1 MRCPRCFTCPI
12 KTGKNRNCRFY
23 ILNVWILPANF
34 GIVLS
39 LVCRFH
45 FQSFVQYG
53 SLVYENIPYQFR
65 ITHKN
70 NWSKFLLG
78 IPGTIKF
85 DWNILA
91 QTPEK
96 VSLNEF
102 FEFPRTGVWRILDFD
117 QMHAI
122 KMIKYRLK
130 TKRATNL
137 VTYLKLFNA
146 LTNGK

>member
-34 GIVLS
+34 GIILS

-45 FQSFVQYG
+45 SQSFVQYG
-53 SLVYENIPYQFR
+53 SLVYENILLITS

-70 NWSKFLLG
+70 NWSKFLLD
-78 IPGTIKF
+78 IQGTIKF

-96 VSLNEF
+96 VSLKIF
-102 FEFPRTGVWRILDFD
+102 AYIGLS
-117 QMHAI
+117 
-122 KMIKYRLK
+122 LSL
-130 TKRATNL
+130 RATVKSHYTLTSGTENKSHYTLTFVFCQSKKSLINL
-137 VTYLKLFNA
+137 ILV
-146 LTNGK
+146 